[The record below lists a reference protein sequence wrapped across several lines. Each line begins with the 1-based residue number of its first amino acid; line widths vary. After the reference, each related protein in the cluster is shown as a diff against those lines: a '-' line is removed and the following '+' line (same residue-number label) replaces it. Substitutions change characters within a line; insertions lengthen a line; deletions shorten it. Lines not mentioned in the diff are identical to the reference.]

1 MWRRGPGIEPYAK
14 GLRRRLEAKSDWCRQ
29 VVFRQWI
36 YQEVSPRPGL
46 YAYREAVSTRGDL
59 EPQDGA
65 KSQNVG
71 GRALSVKGDEG
82 QGQPWW
88 LRGISGDF
96 HNILRESD
104 KGMAQMRQVREA
116 YSDLPRNPRN

>member
-14 GLRRRLEAKSDWCRQ
+14 GLRRSGGGGMEARSDWCRQ

-46 YAYREAVSTRGDL
+46 YAYREAVSTLGDL
-59 EPQDGA
+59 KPQDGA

-71 GRALSVKGDEG
+71 GRALNVKGGEG
-82 QGQPWW
+82 QSQPWW
-88 LRGISGDF
+88 RRGISRISIIF
-96 HNILRESD
+96 
-104 KGMAQMRQVREA
+104 
-116 YSDLPRNPRN
+116 